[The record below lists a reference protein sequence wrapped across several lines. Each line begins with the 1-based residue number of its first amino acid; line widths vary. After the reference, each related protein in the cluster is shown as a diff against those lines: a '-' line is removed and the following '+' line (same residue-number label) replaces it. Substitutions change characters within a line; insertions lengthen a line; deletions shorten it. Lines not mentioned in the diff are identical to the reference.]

1 RIAFTSLNDYHRK
14 ENRNAFIVSN
24 ELSEKFFSEAMDNL
38 KSLSEITSC
47 LDEKISGIIS
57 ENSDSK
63 NEFRTI
69 ITDLREIVTN
79 NKEKFNLILKYLI
92 SGMSEIGKE
101 LESYWENDR
110 YVRSIPE
117 EFIE

>member
-1 RIAFTSLNDYHRK
+1 MNFEQSLQ
-14 ENRNAFIVSN
+14 I
-24 ELSEKFFSEAMDNL
+24 
-38 KSLSEITSC
+38 
-47 LDEKISGIIS
+47 
-57 ENSDSK
+57 
-63 NEFRTI
+63 
-69 ITDLREIVTN
+69 LREIVTN

>member
-1 RIAFTSLNDYHRK
+1 MI
-14 ENRNAFIVSN
+14 II
-24 ELSEKFFSEAMDNL
+24 EKKIGTHLLYQMNYLRVFSEAMDNL

>member
-1 RIAFTSLNDYHRK
+1 
-14 ENRNAFIVSN
+14 
-24 ELSEKFFSEAMDNL
+24 
-38 KSLSEITSC
+38 
-47 LDEKISGIIS
+47 
-57 ENSDSK
+57 
-63 NEFRTI
+63 
-69 ITDLREIVTN
+69 VTN

>member
-1 RIAFTSLNDYHRK
+1 MRIQIQKMNFEQSL
-14 ENRNAFIVSN
+14 
-24 ELSEKFFSEAMDNL
+24 
-38 KSLSEITSC
+38 
-47 LDEKISGIIS
+47 
-57 ENSDSK
+57 
-63 NEFRTI
+63 
-69 ITDLREIVTN
+69 TDLREIVTN

>member
-1 RIAFTSLNDYHRK
+1 
-14 ENRNAFIVSN
+14 
-24 ELSEKFFSEAMDNL
+24 
-38 KSLSEITSC
+38 
-47 LDEKISGIIS
+47 
-57 ENSDSK
+57 
-63 NEFRTI
+63 I

>member
-1 RIAFTSLNDYHRK
+1 
-14 ENRNAFIVSN
+14 
-24 ELSEKFFSEAMDNL
+24 
-38 KSLSEITSC
+38 
-47 LDEKISGIIS
+47 DEKISGIIS

>member
-1 RIAFTSLNDYHRK
+1 MNDYHRK

-63 NEFRTI
+63 MNFEQSLQI
-69 ITDLREIVTN
+69 Y
-79 NKEKFNLILKYLI
+79 EK
-92 SGMSEIGKE
+92 
-101 LESYWENDR
+101 
-110 YVRSIPE
+110 
-117 EFIE
+117 